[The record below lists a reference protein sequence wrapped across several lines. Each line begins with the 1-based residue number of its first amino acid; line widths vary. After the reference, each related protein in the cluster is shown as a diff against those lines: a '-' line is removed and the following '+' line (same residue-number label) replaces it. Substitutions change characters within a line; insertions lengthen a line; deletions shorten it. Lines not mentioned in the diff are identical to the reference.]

1 MKDKQNVVFDNK
13 TEYSK
18 DIDDL
23 LYLLTSAVN
32 SRSPGLAQI
41 SKMNVDLIY
50 NLASYH
56 SVVAIVAFALE
67 CAIDLPH
74 KYDQA
79 KKKAI
84 RKQALFDTERNKIF
98 SYFSKEG
105 IWYMPLKG
113 VVIKEYYPKFGMRE
127 MVDNDVL
134 CDPNHMEDV
143 KVIMED
149 LGFHCDLFGVDNQ
162 DVYSKDIL
170 CFEVHN
176 SLFQADK
183 YSDFSEYYKDIK
195 TKLICDQNNSY
206 EYRFKTED
214 LYIYLTAHEYK
225 HYSRGGTGL
234 RSLLDTYLFLKHYK
248 AQMDWCYVNGELEKL
263 KLTEFEKMNRQLS
276 EKVFSEIPLSNE
288 EKQLLMYYV
297 SSGAH
302 GTEEH
307 RVDNRISSELSEN
320 DSKISKQRY
329 ITNRVFLRGE
339 ELKSKHPFVYQH
351 KVLLPFFYVY
361 RLFNALFTRPKKVWE
376 EFWSV
381 VHFNN
386 NK

>member
-1 MKDKQNVVFDNK
+1 MKDKQNVIVNNK
-13 TEYSK
+13 TEYTK

-23 LYLLTSAVN
+23 LYLLTCAVN
-32 SRSPGLAQI
+32 STNPELSQI
-41 SKMNVDLIY
+41 SKMNLDQIY

-56 SVVAIVAFALE
+56 SVVAITAFALE
-67 CAIDLPH
+67 SVIELPH

-84 RKQALFDTERNKIF
+84 RKQALFDTERNKIL
-98 SYFSKEG
+98 SCLSREM

-170 CFEVHN
+170 CFECHN
-176 SLFQADK
+176 SLFQTDK

-195 TKLICDQNNSY
+195 TRLICDQNNPY

-234 RSLLDTYLFLKHYK
+234 RSLLDTYLFMKRHK
-248 AQMDWCYVNGELEKL
+248 EQMDWCYVNGELEKL

-276 EKVFSEIPLSNE
+276 EKAFSGISLNDE
-288 EKQLLMYYV
+288 EKQQLMYYV
-297 SSGAH
+297 NSGAH
-302 GTEEH
+302 GTGENM
-307 RVDNRISSELSEN
+307 VNNRISNALSED
-320 DSKISKQRY
+320 DSKASKQRY
-329 ITNRVFLRGE
+329 LSNRVFLCGE

-351 KVLLPFFYVY
+351 KVLFPFFYVY
-361 RLFNALFTRPKKVWE
+361 RIFSALFTRPKKVWE

-381 VHFNN
+381 VRFNN

>member
-1 MKDKQNVVFDNK
+1 M
-13 TEYSK
+13 S
-18 DIDDL
+18 
-23 LYLLTSAVN
+23 
-32 SRSPGLAQI
+32 QI
-41 SKMNVDLIY
+41 SEMNLDQIY
-50 NLASYH
+50 YLASYH
-56 SVVAIVAFALE
+56 SVVAITAYALE
-67 CAIDLPH
+67 SVIELPH
-74 KYDQA
+74 KFDQA

-84 RKQALFDTERNKIF
+84 RKQALFDTERNKIL
-98 SYFSKEG
+98 SCLSREM

-127 MVDNDVL
+127 MVDNDIL
-134 CDPNHMEDV
+134 CDPDRMEDV
-143 KVIMED
+143 KSILEG

-176 SLFQADK
+176 SLFQTDK

-234 RSLLDTYLFLKHYK
+234 RSLLDTYLFLKRNK
-248 AQMDWCYVNGELEKL
+248 EQMDWRYVNGELEKL
-263 KLTEFEKMNRQLS
+263 KLTEFEKMNRHLS
-276 EKVFSEIPLSNE
+276 EKVFSRISLNDE
-288 EKQLLMYYV
+288 EKQQLMYYV
-297 SSGAH
+297 TSGAH
-302 GTEEH
+302 GTGENM
-307 RVDNRISSELSEN
+307 VNNRILSELSED
-320 DSKISKQRY
+320 DSKASKQRY
-329 ITNRVFLRGE
+329 ITNRVFLHGE

-361 RLFNALFTRPKKVWE
+361 RFFKALFTRPKKVWA
-376 EFWSV
+376 EFLSV
-381 VHFNN
+381 VHFKN

>member
-1 MKDKQNVVFDNK
+1 MGNIDCIYLIDSECRMKDKHNVIIDNK

-18 DIDDL
+18 NTDDL
-23 LYLLTSAVN
+23 LYLLTCAVN
-32 SRSPGLAQI
+32 SKNPELARI
-41 SKMNVDLIY
+41 SKMNLDQIY
-50 NLASYH
+50 KLASYH
-56 SVVAIVAFALE
+56 SVVAIIAYALE
-67 CAIDLPH
+67 SAIELPH

-79 KKKAI
+79 KKKTI
-84 RKQALFDTERNKIF
+84 RKQALFDTERNKILSCF
-98 SYFSKEG
+98 SRER

-113 VVIKEYYPKFGMRE
+113 VVIKDYYPKYGMRE
-127 MVDNDVL
+127 MVDNDIL
-134 CDPNHMEDV
+134 CDPDRMEDV
-143 KVIMED
+143 KNILEG

-225 HYSRGGTGL
+225 HYFRGGIGL
-234 RSLLDTYLFLKHYK
+234 RSLLDTYLFLIRHEE
-248 AQMDWCYVNGELEKL
+248 QIDWCYVNGELDKL

-276 EKVFSEIPLSNE
+276 EKIFSEIPLSNE

-297 SSGAH
+297 SSGTH

-351 KVLLPFFYVY
+351 KVLLPFFYVN
-361 RLFNALFTRPKKVWE
+361 RLFNV
-376 EFWSV
+376 SV
-381 VHFNN
+381 
-386 NK
+386 K